1 MTSCSG
7 EKGTVWRYDILVN
20 HTRFSD
26 QYVVCQKQ
34 STEIHLLKS
43 VVQTY
48 GSRVGD
54 FVVGLAEVGCTVIGL
69 AVVGRAVVGFV
80 VVGCAVVGLAVV
92 ACEVDL

>member
-48 GSRVGD
+48 GSRDLLGVG
-54 FVVGLAEVGCTVIGL
+54 
-69 AVVGRAVVGFV
+69 AVVG
-80 VVGCAVVGLAVV
+80 CVVGLAVV
-92 ACEVDL
+92 GCEVDL